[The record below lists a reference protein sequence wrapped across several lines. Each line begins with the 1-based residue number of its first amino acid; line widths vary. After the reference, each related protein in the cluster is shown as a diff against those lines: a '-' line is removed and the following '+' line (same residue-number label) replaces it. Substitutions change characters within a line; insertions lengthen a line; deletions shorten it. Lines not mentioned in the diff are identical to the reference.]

1 LSTMKMSEQTLL
13 NRCAKKLAR
22 PLSQLACSR
31 VLYKPFR
38 VLDAYL
44 HFVLGLGS
52 GTGWDLDSEV
62 RAALSLTY
70 RPEPV
75 VFDVGAN
82 VGAWSDC
89 FFSMNPAARLFLF
102 EPSPTCCEE
111 IAKRPQLRN
120 ANIVQA
126 AIGERMGKA
135 HLFFS
140 EPTDGSASLHRRGDT
155 FFEDLDYSQVE
166 VDVLTID
173 DFIKANKVA
182 FVDFLKMDV
191 EGHELFAL
199 NGAKTALSERRIGAL
214 LFEFGSGNINSLTFF
229 RQFWNLLASHG
240 FRIWRITPGGKPV
253 LIDEYYEDL
262 EYFRGVSN
270 YVAQLKDHPFAPI
283 SGGLV
288 PAFDGSIKARTSE
301 HASPISAA

>member
-1 LSTMKMSEQTLL
+1 MSTMKMSERTLL
-13 NRCAKKLAR
+13 NRSAKILAK
-22 PLSQLACSR
+22 PLSRLACSR
-31 VLYKPFR
+31 LLYKPFR

-62 RAALSLTY
+62 KAALSLTY
-70 RPEPV
+70 RSEPV

-82 VGAWSDC
+82 VGAWSDR

-102 EPSPTCCEE
+102 EPSPACCKE

-120 ANIVQA
+120 ASVVQA
-126 AIGERMGKA
+126 AIGDRTGKA
-135 HLFFS
+135 LLFFS
-140 EPTDGSASLHRRGDT
+140 EPTDGTASLHRRGDT
-155 FFEDLDYSQVE
+155 FFEDLNYHQLE

-173 DFIKANKVA
+173 EFIKAHKLP

-191 EGHELFAL
+191 EGNELFAL
-199 NGAKTALSERRIGAL
+199 HGAKDALSERRIGAL

-229 RQFWNLLASHG
+229 RQFWNLLASNG

-270 YVAQLKDHPFAPI
+270 YVAELKDHPFAPI
-283 SGGLV
+283 SGSLV
-288 PAFDGSIKARTSE
+288 AAFDGSTQTTQTMT
-301 HASPISAA
+301 HH